1 MEIGGGK
8 RFSVVNKYTAIHL
21 LGMVKNIYRRV
32 FKRRHMSQDL
42 SEEQA
47 GELIENRMEFKLYAA
62 KQHLKNLRNLEQEG
76 GSIGFSKERVRW
88 EMEIESFLFYV
99 VGVRDSFL
107 VKINDKLGLKL
118 KEEEVYMNTIENKL
132 NHLNEQHLL
141 TDLKN
146 FNTSSCFR
154 ILKES
159 RDQSTHRR
167 LIEVRFSHGLYEDLN
182 AGTSRSVKPK
192 VFLVADPD
200 KQLEIIPFLED
211 SLQKVEAL
219 LGQIINNESR
229 LR

>member
-1 MEIGGGK
+1 M
-8 RFSVVNKYTAIHL
+8 
-21 LGMVKNIYRRV
+21 
-32 FKRRHMSQDL
+32 
-42 SEEQA
+42 
-47 GELIENRMEFKLYAA
+47 
-62 KQHLKNLRNLEQEG
+62 
-76 GSIGFSKERVRW
+76 GFSKERVRW

-219 LGQIINNESR
+219 HLAERYVNPLVFNESKKSIIWFSIII
-229 LR
+229 LSPKTLPLTNSLYLLSNGISSPSCLV